1 MKGDKGRKHP
11 DLAEDTYHTM
21 KQYFEPRMSEFF
33 KLTGIKYEL

>member
-1 MKGDKGRKHP
+1 MKGDKGRRHP
-11 DLAEDTYHTM
+11 DLAEDTYQTM